1 VKLYKPL
8 LKRIKLAKERK
19 KTNAATTIQSAWRGF
34 VVYSEYLIKRYENK
48 AAVTI
53 QAHWRGYW
61 QLTSYSLVYCEI
73 VKVQALVRGHQE
85 RSWQDF
91 QKECATIIQAAG
103 RRFLARKEVHN
114 ECMVSILIAA
124 AANSLRV
131 RNAAGKIQHWWMAEM
146 WQRREKRAALVIER
160 FFIYVKK
167 EVEKEVKALKKKKK
181 AKRRQRKM
189 KQSDD
194 YILERAWLGVAEEAP
209 MTMPVVPQQQ
219 QRPMPVVPQQQ
230 QRPMPSQM
238 KAYNNKQDRYSSSRG
253 VIQTVEDD
261 QQSEV
266 SGLTDLDFGRSGG
279 RKMKSQRE
287 FDEDGSLEAAFRES
301 EAQMGRQKGS
311 SGKKSKSQSK
321 AYSRR
326 Y

>member
-1 VKLYKPL
+1 
-8 LKRIKLAKERK
+8 
-19 KTNAATTIQSAWRGF
+19 
-34 VVYSEYLIKRYENK
+34 VYSEYLIKRYENK

-73 VKVQALVRGHQE
+73 VKIQALVRGHQE

-103 RRFLARKEVHN
+103 RRFLARKEIHN

-167 EVEKEVKALKKKKK
+167 EVEKEIKALKKKKK

-194 YILERAWLGVAEEAP
+194 YILERAWLGVAAEDTAAAP
-209 MTMPVVPQQQ
+209 MMPAVPQQQ
-219 QRPMPVVPQQQ
+219 QQQQ
-230 QRPMPSQM
+230 AMPSQM
-238 KAYNNKQDRYSSSRG
+238 KAYNNKQDRYSSRG
-253 VIQTVEDD
+253 VIQTVDED

-287 FDEDGSLEAAFRES
+287 FEEDGSLEAAFRES
-301 EAQMGRQKGS
+301 EAQLSRQKGSS

-326 Y
+326 YDR

>member
-1 VKLYKPL
+1 MKLYKPL
-8 LKRIKLAKERK
+8 LKRIKLAKDRK

-73 VKVQALVRGHQE
+73 VKIQALVRGHQE

-167 EVEKEVKALKKKKK
+167 EVEKEIKALKKKKK

-194 YILERAWLGVAEEAP
+194 YILERAWLGVADTAAAP
-209 MTMPVVPQQQ
+209 MMPAQQQ
-219 QRPMPVVPQQQ
+219 QRAMPN
-230 QRPMPSQM
+230 QM
-238 KAYNNKQDRYSSSRG
+238 KAYNNKQDQYNSRG
-253 VIQTVEDD
+253 VIQTVDED

-287 FDEDGSLEAAFRES
+287 FEEDGSLEAAFRES
-301 EAQMGRQKGS
+301 EAQMSRGGHRQK
-311 SGKKSKSQSK
+311 SKPQSK

-326 Y
+326 YNR

>member
-1 VKLYKPL
+1 MKLYKPL
-8 LKRIKLAKERK
+8 LKRIKLAKDRK

-73 VKVQALVRGHQE
+73 VKIQALVRGHQE

-103 RRFLARKEVHN
+103 RRFLARKEIHN

-167 EVEKEVKALKKKKK
+167 EVEKEIKALKKKKK

-194 YILERAWLGVAEEAP
+194 YILERAWLGVAAEDTAAAP
-209 MTMPVVPQQQ
+209 MMPAVPQQQ
-219 QRPMPVVPQQQ
+219 QQQQ
-230 QRPMPSQM
+230 AMPSQM
-238 KAYNNKQDRYSSSRG
+238 KAYNNKQDRYSSRG
-253 VIQTVEDD
+253 VIQTVDED

-287 FDEDGSLEAAFRES
+287 FEEDGSLEAAFRES
-301 EAQMGRQKGS
+301 EAQLSRQKGSS

-326 Y
+326 YDR

>member
-1 VKLYKPL
+1 MKLYKPL
-8 LKRIKLAKERK
+8 LKRIKLAKDRK

-73 VKVQALVRGHQE
+73 VKIQALVRGHQE

-103 RRFLARKEVHN
+103 RRFLVRKEVHN

-167 EVEKEVKALKKKKK
+167 EVEKEIKALKKKKK

-194 YILERAWLGVAEEAP
+194 YILERAWLGVAEDTAAAAP
-209 MTMPVVPQQQ
+209 MMPAPQQQ
-219 QRPMPVVPQQQ
+219 RAMPN
-230 QRPMPSQM
+230 QM
-238 KAYNNKQDRYSSSRG
+238 KGYNNKQDRYSSSRG

-287 FDEDGSLEAAFRES
+287 FEEDGSLEAAFRES
-301 EAQMGRQKGS
+301 EAQMSRDVHRQK
-311 SGKKSKSQSK
+311 SKPQSK

-326 Y
+326 YDR

>member
-1 VKLYKPL
+1 MKLYKPL

-34 VVYSEYLIKRYENK
+34 VVYSEFLIKRYENK

-73 VKVQALVRGHQE
+73 VKIQALVRGHQE

-167 EVEKEVKALKKKKK
+167 EVEKEIKALKKKKK

-194 YILERAWLGVAEEAP
+194 YILERAWLGVADNAAAP
-209 MTMPVVPQQQ
+209 MMPAPQQQ
-219 QRPMPVVPQQQ
+219 Q
-230 QRPMPSQM
+230 QRTMPSQM
-238 KAYNNKQDRYSSSRG
+238 KAYNNKQDQYNSRG
-253 VIQTVEDD
+253 VIQTVDED

-266 SGLTDLDFGRSGG
+266 SGLTDLDFGRSG
-279 RKMKSQRE
+279 
-287 FDEDGSLEAAFRES
+287 D
-301 EAQMGRQKGS
+301 RQKGSS
-311 SGKKSKSQSK
+311 SGKKSKSQNK

-326 Y
+326 YDR